1 MGCCVVNVVNHN
13 PAYANGGPGN
23 KGKKLPAQPA
33 RKSRKTNNHKIISI
47 VITLHV
53 MIHAQDTTFS
63 WDELKKADEIR
74 FQSCSETGR
83 FALTFCKQWL
93 QGTSIFIFHTSGS
106 TGTPK
111 AIEVSREQMLWSAQ
125 NTIDALQLNSTE
137 HILLCI
143 NPHMI
148 GGAMMLVRAMVLG
161 CRVSLIEPSAQIL
174 YQLPVEH
181 NYTFASFVPLQLATL
196 LEENSSALLQKL
208 NRFKHI
214 LIGGA
219 HVASKLNNILT
230 TCTAS
235 VWHTY
240 GMTETISHIALRN
253 VKDTAY
259 QTLPGT
265 RIKLDERGCLCINN
279 VATHN
284 QWLAT
289 NDMATIVDETH
300 FFIIGRAD
308 EVVNSGGIKF
318 HIREIEIWLEQL
330 APQLTFFVTAVPDE
344 KLGEKI
350 IAVFEGNLPDEKI
363 LEQWKGAIQKNISA
377 YAVPKAFLVAKAF
390 VKTAG
395 DKINKQKT
403 IQNILI

>member
-1 MGCCVVNVVNHN
+1 MIQVQDIC
-13 PAYANGGPGN
+13 YSWED
-23 KGKKLPAQPA
+23 L
-33 RKSRKTNNHKIISI
+33 KT
-47 VITLHV
+47 
-53 MIHAQDTTFS
+53 
-63 WDELKKADEIR
+63 ADESR
-74 FQSCSETGR
+74 FQSCGETGR

-93 QGTSIFIFHTSGS
+93 KGTSSFIFHTSGS

-125 NTIDALQLNSTE
+125 NTIDALHLNSTE

-148 GGAMMLVRAMVLG
+148 GGAMMLVRSMILG

-174 YQLPVEH
+174 HQLPEEH

-196 LEENSSALLQKL
+196 IEENSNTLLQKL

-219 HVASKLNNILT
+219 PLSGKLNNILS

-253 VKDTAY
+253 IKDTAY

-265 RIKLDERGCLCINN
+265 RIKLDERDCLCICN

-284 QWLAT
+284 QWLTT
-289 NDMATIVDETH
+289 NDMATMIDETH
-300 FFIIGRAD
+300 FLIIGRAD

-330 APQLTFFVTAVPDE
+330 APQVKFFVTAVPDA
-344 KLGEKI
+344 KLGDKI

-363 LEQWKGAIQKNISA
+363 LEQWKGAIHKNISA

-390 VKTAG
+390 VKTPG
-395 DKINKQKT
+395 DKINKQQT
-403 IQNILI
+403 VQNILI